1 MPVPP
6 PTPNALTTS
15 AFPSPVVSRNSRTP
29 PRGPA
34 TATSRSPFSKTTMW
48 RDGPIDSATIN
59 AQKPGC
65 NVSPALSGAQTGFR
79 TCGADATSNTA
90 RATTRTRD
98 MREYPL
104 DGSCENIQLCRSP
117 TSRSPSPEWR
127 GGQGVRTQGVRLPSL
142 NTLLL
147 FVQAATSPTQ
157 QSQLPAFKQEV
168 VRDVASRA
176 QFTQQMVDQIFS
188 YAELGFQE
196 TETSRYLV
204 DLLRKN
210 GFMVREGIA
219 GIPTAWVATWG
230 SGKPVISLGSDLDD
244 IPQASQKPG
253 VACHAPL
260 IEGAPGHGEGHNS
273 GQAVNITAALAV
285 KKIMEREHLPGT
297 LQIWPGVAEELV
309 GAKAYFVREG
319 VFRDVDV
326 VLFSHVDDNL
336 VTSWGD
342 IAGNGLVSVLFSF
355 QGRSAHAAGAPWR
368 GRSALDA
375 VELMDIG
382 WNFRREHLR
391 LQQRSHYVI
400 PNGGDQ
406 PNVVP
411 PTASVWYY
419 LRELDYPH
427 IQEMYALADTMA
439 LAAAM
444 MTSATLLPP
453 RILGSAW
460 PGHFNRV
467 VAEAM
472 YENIKQVGLPEWS
485 AADQRLAKALQ
496 RELGVPDSG
505 LAVKLDTLRP
515 ALKPNERTGGG
526 SDDIGDVSWNVPTVT
541 LRFPSNIPGLPG
553 HNWANAISM
562 ATPIAHK
569 GATAG
574 AKVMAMTVLDL
585 LMRPELVTQA
595 WDYFRNVQTKDI
607 KYQPLIRPQDR
618 PAIELNRDVM
628 ARFRPQMR
636 RFYYDPTKYRT
647 YLEQLGIT
655 YPTERAADGSCA
667 GGATP

>member
-1 MPVPP
+1 MS
-6 PTPNALTTS
+6 AL
-15 AFPSPVVSRNSRTP
+15 PSPVVSRNTRTP
-29 PRGPA
+29 PRGPE
-34 TATSRSPFSKTTMW
+34 TATSTSPFSSTTMW
-48 RDGPIDSATIN
+48 REGPIDSATIS
-59 AQKPGC
+59 AQKPGWS
-65 NVSPALSGAQTGFR
+65 VSPALSGAQTGFL
-79 TCGADATSNTA
+79 TCGIGATMKAAMA
-90 RATTRTRD
+90 RKRARVIGIL
-98 MREYPL
+98 L
-104 DGSCENIQLCRSP
+104 DVSCENIQL
-117 TSRSPSPEWR
+117 SRSRQLSS
-127 GGQGVRTQGVRLPSL
+127 GVRMPSL

-147 FVQAATSPTQ
+147 VLQAVTPPP
-157 QSQLPAFKQEV
+157 QLAALKQEV
-168 VRDVASRA
+168 VRDVANRA

-210 GFMVREGIA
+210 GFTVREAIA

-309 GAKAYFVREG
+309 GTKAYFVREG
-319 VFRDVDV
+319 VFRDVDI

-336 VTSWGD
+336 ATSWGD

-411 PTASVWYY
+411 PNASVWYY
-419 LRELDYPH
+419 FRETSYDEVKKLWE
-427 IQEMYALADTMA
+427 IGNTMA
-439 LAAAM
+439 KAATM
-444 MTSATLLPP
+444 MTDTEVSM
-453 RILGSAW
+453 RVLGSAW
-460 PGHFNRV
+460 PQHMNKTI
-467 VAEAM
+467 AETMHA
-472 YENIKQVGLPEWS
+472 NIEKVGLPEWTE
-485 AADQRLAKALQ
+485 AEQTLAKALQ
-496 RELGVPDSG
+496 HELKVPEVG
-505 LAVKLDTLRP
+505 LATKLQPMRGREVIPDEEKR
-515 ALKPNERTGGG
+515 GGG
-526 SDDIGDVSWNVPTVT
+526 SDDIGDISWNVPTVT
-541 LRFPSNIPGLPG
+541 LRYPSNMAAGPG

-569 GATAG
+569 GIQAG
-574 AKVMAMTVLDL
+574 AKVVALTVIDF
-585 LMRPELVTQA
+585 LMKPELVTQA
-595 WDYFRNVQTKDI
+595 WDYFRNVQTKNT
-607 KYQPLIRPQDR
+607 KYVPLIRAEDK
-618 PAIELNRDVM
+618 PAIWLNEQIM
-628 ARFRPQMR
+628 AKYRPEMKKY
-636 RFYYDPTKYRT
+636 YYDPTKYKS
-647 YLEQLGIT
+647 YLEQLGIK
-655 YPTERAADGSCA
+655 YPTERPGK
-667 GGATP
+667 